1 MCFWFLWLYFSCSLL
16 VVVEGAKQREGE
28 EKNNVTKP
36 VVVVVA
42 VAVALAVNVVSDSQ
56 YNYKNLYFDYRR
68 NSFAT
73 SFCGHGQKQQ
83 AAAGRRIRKKHS
95 RRTCLEHATTQNV
108 GPGMRAQHRTLSCST
123 NYIFHIIIDKW
134 KGKVSHS
141 PKTPHTDLPSQ
152 HLGSC
157 SALVLELLST
167 IIISGWPG
175 MGTGVGRMH
184 GTWIWSDICGCW
196 CLDIRVQLNRYYLWP
211 PL

>member
-16 VVVEGAKQREGE
+16 FVVEGAKQREGE

-36 VVVVVA
+36 VVVA

-56 YNYKNLYFDYRR
+56 YNYKNFYFDYRR

-95 RRTCLEHATTQNV
+95 RRTCSEHATTQNV
-108 GPGMRAQHRTLSCST
+108 GSGMRAEHRTLSCST
-123 NYIFHIIIDKW
+123 NYILHIIIDKW

-167 IIISGWPG
+167 IPSSV
-175 MGTGVGRMH
+175 VGNGNWGRKNARDLNLVRYVVVDV
-184 GTWIWSDICGCW
+184 WIYGF
-196 CLDIRVQLNRYYLWP
+196 N
-211 PL
+211 